1 MKRIPLIL
9 AAVIIVA
16 GCGSNTQTD
25 WHKDAEE
32 LDAELSAIYE
42 SENLSDAEMEEQAA
56 ALYNEAYAKH
66 HDDSLGLYA
75 FRSLLTNYW
84 SAEQSL
90 DEYEKASDLVRNNEL
105 VNTKIE
111 SIKHASDVLPG
122 NPYIEISGPDALTGD
137 VLSIGD
143 ILKQGKPVLVDFWA
157 SWCGPCRNEIKNH
170 LLDLYASGKVNIIG
184 IAVWEDALENTQK
197 AMSDLGITWPVIYT
211 GGRSGSP
218 SIQYGVLGIPTL
230 FLLSPDGT
238 ILGSG
243 HSISEIDFFKED

>member
-1 MKRIPLIL
+1 M
-9 AAVIIVA
+9 AVLFAV
-16 GCGSNTQTD
+16 GCGSNAQTN
-25 WHKDAEE
+25 WQKDAEE
-32 LDAELSAIYE
+32 LDAKISEIYE
-42 SENLSDAEMEEQAA
+42 SETLSEAEIEEQAA
-56 ALYNEAYAKH
+56 ALYNEAYAGH

-90 DEYEKASDLVRNNEL
+90 DEYDKASELVRNNEL

-122 NPYIEISGPDALTGD
+122 KPYIEISGPDALTGNP
-137 VLSIGD
+137 LSIGD

-157 SWCGPCRNEIKNH
+157 SWCVPCRNEIKNH
-170 LLDLYASGKVNIIG
+170 LLDLHASGRVNIIG
-184 IAVWEDALENTQK
+184 IAVWEDSLEDTQR
-197 AMSDLGITWPVIYT
+197 AMSELGISWPVIYT
-211 GGRSGSP
+211 GGRAGSP

-238 ILGSG
+238 IIGTG
-243 HSISEIDFFKED
+243 HSISEIGSL